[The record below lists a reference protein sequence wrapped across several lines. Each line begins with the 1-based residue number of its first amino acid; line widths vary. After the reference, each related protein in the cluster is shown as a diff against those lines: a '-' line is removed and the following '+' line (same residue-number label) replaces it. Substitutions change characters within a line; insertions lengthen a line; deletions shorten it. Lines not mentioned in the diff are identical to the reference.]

1 MFIRLELGLA
11 GRGLLD
17 GAGQLYNVIITGH
30 GILPD
35 ELIPLS
41 ILYSNILHYGPPSR
55 NANTLEVSRD
65 IQRNSPQRIIKPLT
79 DHPYHTELGPYL
91 AGFLEGDGTIY
102 VPPRFRNDSGD
113 ILYCQI
119 SVAFDVRELVF
130 AEYLMSKLGGT
141 VENHGTYVRWVV
153 TAFNE
158 LVFIANL
165 INGHMRTPKI
175 AALSRL
181 INFLHLHYPL
191 LPVDNLK
198 PLDTSPIDSNAWLS
212 GMWDADGGFVLTIS
226 KAKDMRLGGVDRV
239 KIMAKIELTT
249 EYKRG
254 VDLTLST
261 SSYYPILRTIADYF
275 KVRTVRDVERLR
287 DGTYYYSFV
296 VETSSYLSNN
306 NVVAYLN
313 EYPLFTTRYLNYLRW
328 LEVHNIMLRGEHLTL
343 SGLNRCWEIKSDFN
357 TNLSPKHITWYHLNN
372 FYI

>member
-1 MFIRLELGLA
+1 MSLVTLAIFSLSEHSVASSTFMMVAHELGLA

-119 SVAFDVRELVF
+119 SVAFDVR
-130 AEYLMSKLGGT
+130 
-141 VENHGTYVRWVV
+141 
-153 TAFNE
+153 
-158 LVFIANL
+158 
-165 INGHMRTPKI
+165 
-175 AALSRL
+175 
-181 INFLHLHYPL
+181 
-191 LPVDNLK
+191 
-198 PLDTSPIDSNAWLS
+198 
-212 GMWDADGGFVLTIS
+212 MWDADGGFVLTIS

-275 KVRTVRDVERLR
+275 KVRT
-287 DGTYYYSFV
+287 
-296 VETSSYLSNN
+296 
-306 NVVAYLN
+306 
-313 EYPLFTTRYLNYLRW
+313 
-328 LEVHNIMLRGEHLTL
+328 
-343 SGLNRCWEIKSDFN
+343 GLIAVGK
-357 TNLSPKHITWYHLNN
+357 
-372 FYI
+372 